1 MANKEMAAIVL
12 AAGRGTRMNSD
23 LPKVLHKVAGRAII
37 SHLLDTLDQSQISN
51 IIVVVSPNSQ
61 EITSAVYPH
70 KTVVQEKPLG
80 TGNAVLSAY
89 TALKEFRGDLTILC
103 GDVPLISV
111 ETLKAI
117 SDKRSEGFDLVLV
130 GFKPADGLAYGRIVT
145 SPDGS
150 VSKIVEF
157 LDATEEE
164 RGIKTCNS
172 GLMCGD
178 AQKIFSWLKEVR
190 PNNAKGEYYLTDMVG
205 IAKESGCK
213 VGLVLAKEE
222 EVMGVNT
229 LKDLANLEQT
239 FQNKRREEFMLKG
252 VQMISPDTVYFS
264 YDTEIEPGVIIEPYV
279 FFGLGVKVCSG
290 TLIKSFSYLEGASV
304 ERSCNIGPF
313 CRLRPQAEIK
323 AGVHI
328 GNFVEV
334 KKSVIEEGSKVNHL
348 SYIGDARVGSH
359 VNIGAGTITCNYDGF
374 TKKHTDIGSGSF
386 IGSNT
391 CLVAPVSIGEGSII
405 GAGSTITHNVGK
417 DSLALT
423 RTKQEEKEGWALK
436 YRTRKSKKKEDQ

>member
-37 SHLLDTLDQSQISN
+37 NHLLDTLDHAEMSD
-51 IIVVVSPNSQ
+51 VVVVIPPDSP

-164 RGIKTCNS
+164 
-172 GLMCGD
+172 
-178 AQKIFSWLKEVR
+178 
-190 PNNAKGEYYLTDMVG
+190 
-205 IAKESGCK
+205 
-213 VGLVLAKEE
+213 
-222 EVMGVNT
+222 
-229 LKDLANLEQT
+229 
-239 FQNKRREEFMLKG
+239 
-252 VQMISPDTVYFS
+252 
-264 YDTEIEPGVIIEPYV
+264 
-279 FFGLGVKVCSG
+279 
-290 TLIKSFSYLEGASV
+290 
-304 ERSCNIGPF
+304 
-313 CRLRPQAEIK
+313 
-323 AGVHI
+323 
-328 GNFVEV
+328 
-334 KKSVIEEGSKVNHL
+334 
-348 SYIGDARVGSH
+348 
-359 VNIGAGTITCNYDGF
+359 
-374 TKKHTDIGSGSF
+374 
-386 IGSNT
+386 
-391 CLVAPVSIGEGSII
+391 
-405 GAGSTITHNVGK
+405 
-417 DSLALT
+417 
-423 RTKQEEKEGWALK
+423 
-436 YRTRKSKKKEDQ
+436 